1 MSWVELSWAELMLMN
16 EMSKQDS
23 KERWKGKKK
32 GKLLKGRV
40 GYCWSFKL
48 KSVVIWNSCN
58 QVCMYVCKVVVVVV
72 VVVVKKQI

>member
-1 MSWVELSWAELMLMN
+1 MKWVNKTVRKDE
-16 EMSKQDS
+16 
-23 KERWKGKKK
+23 KEKKK